1 MPNHVMNKVTFH
13 NIKTKEEKDYILNMV
28 AKYETDGWKF
38 DFNKIIPEPIT
49 EDECPEDCKVNK
61 DSHVMEDKDR
71 PWFDWYAWRNKY
83 WNTKWGAYECCT
95 TISDNEII
103 FEFQTAWS
111 FARPIAYKLHLLG
124 FDFTWE
130 FADEDF
136 GSNCGITRYDQYIGY
151 HYYNGAE
158 LGEDPT
164 RFAMTLWG
172 YDEEEIEDYFKEIE
186 EDKEKWKGV
195 E

>member
-1 MPNHVMNKVTFH
+1 MPNHVFNRVTFH
-13 NIKTKEEKDYILNMV
+13 NVKTKEEKDYILNMV
-28 AKYETDGWKF
+28 ATQNEETKDWAF
-38 DFNKIIPEPIT
+38 DFDKIIPEPRT
-49 EDECPEDCKVNK
+49 EDECPEDCKVNE

-83 WNTKWGAYECCT
+83 WNTKWGAYECT
-95 TISDNEII
+95 TDICENEII

-130 FADEDF
+130 YADEDF
-136 GSNCGITRYDQYIGY
+136 GANCGITTYDQYIGY
-151 HYYNGAE
+151 AYRNESE
-158 LGEDPT
+158 LGEDPI
-164 RFAMTLWG
+164 RFAMKLWG
-172 YDEEEIEDYFKEIE
+172 YDEEEIEDYFE
-186 EDKEKWKGV
+186 EMKGD